1 MAQIK
6 KSSKHYRAMKVRIFR
21 QRVSQVHET
30 ETEINDWP
38 SEEGDSIDIKFIEQ
52 SSYLTDNSDNG
63 QAGYVVSD
71 WYQEL

>member
-1 MAQIK
+1 
-6 KSSKHYRAMKVRIFR
+6 MKVRIFR